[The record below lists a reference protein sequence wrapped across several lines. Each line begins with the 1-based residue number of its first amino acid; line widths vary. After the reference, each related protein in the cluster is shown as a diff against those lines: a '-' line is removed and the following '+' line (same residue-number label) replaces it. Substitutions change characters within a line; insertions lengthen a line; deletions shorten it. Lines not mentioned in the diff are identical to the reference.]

1 MSTEGTDESLE
12 VEGILD
18 DLNHSEDGF
27 IDNCHLVGGKSI
39 EDEDFPSYKTVVLG
53 DSSRDRNVFDG
64 MLNIY
69 SKFDRS
75 KYYGVSLYPLSIV
88 KYEFQVSPRYQG
100 LQYRLH
106 TEHCRRQLHRLP
118 GDLPILL

>member
-1 MSTEGTDESLE
+1 MIIFSYLQMSTEGTDESLE

-53 DSSRDRNVFDG
+53 DSSMDRNLFDG
-64 MLNIY
+64 MLNIN
-69 SKFDRS
+69 SKFDRF
-75 KYYGVSLYPLSIV
+75 KY
-88 KYEFQVSPRYQG
+88 
-100 LQYRLH
+100 
-106 TEHCRRQLHRLP
+106 
-118 GDLPILL
+118 

>member
-1 MSTEGTDESLE
+1 MRCEYNLDFYWCSKNNDQFFCPYLQMSTEGTDESLE

-53 DSSRDRNVFDG
+53 DSSMDRNLFDG
-64 MLNIY
+64 MLNIN
-69 SKFDRS
+69 SKFDRF
-75 KYYGVSLYPLSIV
+75 KMA
-88 KYEFQVSPRYQG
+88 
-100 LQYRLH
+100 
-106 TEHCRRQLHRLP
+106 
-118 GDLPILL
+118 

>member
-64 MLNIY
+64 MLHIHNIY
-69 SKFDRS
+69 IYKT
-75 KYYGVSLYPLSIV
+75 YYGLSFYPLSIV
-88 KYEFQVSPRYQG
+88 KYMNFR
-100 LQYRLH
+100 
-106 TEHCRRQLHRLP
+106 
-118 GDLPILL
+118 

>member
-1 MSTEGTDESLE
+1 MCIRDRINDQTFYPYLQMSTEGTDESLE

-53 DSSRDRNVFDG
+53 DSSRDRNLFDG
-64 MLNIY
+64 MLNIN
-69 SKFDRS
+69 SKFDCPKHELR
-75 KYYGVSLYPLSIV
+75 
-88 KYEFQVSPRYQG
+88 E
-100 LQYRLH
+100 
-106 TEHCRRQLHRLP
+106 
-118 GDLPILL
+118 

>member
-64 MLNIY
+64 MLHINTY
-69 SKFDRS
+69 
-75 KYYGVSLYPLSIV
+75 KYNKSLYGVSSYPLSIV
-88 KYEFQVSPRYQG
+88 KYEF
-100 LQYRLH
+100 
-106 TEHCRRQLHRLP
+106 
-118 GDLPILL
+118 

>member
-64 MLNIY
+64 MLNINA
-69 SKFDRS
+69 KFDCSNCS
-75 KYYGVSLYPLSIV
+75 KLWLDFLSS
-88 KYEFQVSPRYQG
+88 K
-100 LQYRLH
+100 
-106 TEHCRRQLHRLP
+106 HCK
-118 GDLPILL
+118 I

>member
-1 MSTEGTDESLE
+1 MIIFSYLQMSTEGTDESLE

-39 EDEDFPSYKTVVLG
+39 EDEDFPSYKTVVLS

-64 MLNIY
+64 MLNIKHIY
-69 SKFDRS
+69 IYKHIFD
-75 KYYGVSLYPLSIV
+75 GVSLYPLSIV
-88 KYEFQVSPRYQG
+88 KYEF
-100 LQYRLH
+100 
-106 TEHCRRQLHRLP
+106 
-118 GDLPILL
+118 